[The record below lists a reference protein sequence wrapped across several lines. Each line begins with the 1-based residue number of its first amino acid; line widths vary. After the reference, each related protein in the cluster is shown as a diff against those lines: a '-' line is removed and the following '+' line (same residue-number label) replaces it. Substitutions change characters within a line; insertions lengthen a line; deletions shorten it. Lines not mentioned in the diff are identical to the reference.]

1 MPALSADPD
10 HADHTHQQHH
20 QEERTMS
27 NGYYRFACIDTDDA
41 HIVADEGGYGS
52 YPEITVSLF
61 PTETADRSAVQEIHL
76 THEQW
81 AELLQQW
88 NEYREIAAADSAA
101 HPLRPGTAD
110 ELPF

>member
-1 MPALSADPD
+1 
-10 HADHTHQQHH
+10 
-20 QEERTMS
+20 MS

-41 HIVADEGGYGS
+41 HIVADEGWGS
-52 YPEITVSLF
+52 YPEITLSVF
-61 PTETADRSAVQEIHL
+61 PTETADRSAVIQEEIHL

-88 NEYREIAAADSAA
+88 NEYREAAADSAA
-101 HPLRPGTAD
+101 HPPRPGTAD

>member
-1 MPALSADPD
+1 
-10 HADHTHQQHH
+10 
-20 QEERTMS
+20 MS

-41 HIVADEGGYGS
+41 HIVPDEGHGS
-52 YPEITVSLF
+52 YPEITVSVF
-61 PTETADRSAVQEIHL
+61 PTETADRSAVIQTL

-101 HPLRPGTAD
+101 HAPRPGTAD